1 MSKSILS
8 FLFAAVMVAGLSF
21 AQSRAYAEGDE
32 QPQTEQ
38 PDQSAMEQLEQ
49 ASEDGQEA
57 VEAPTDED
65 AKVESG
71 ETFDTPHDADG
82 D

>member
-1 MSKSILS
+1 MLKSILS
-8 FLFAAVMVAGLSF
+8 FLFAAILLAGLSF
-21 AQSRAYAEGDE
+21 AQSSASAEDE

-38 PDQSAMEQLEQ
+38 SDPSAMQQLEQ
-49 ASEDGQEA
+49 ADEDGQEA
-57 VEAPTDED
+57 VEAPTDEE

-71 ETFDTPHDADG
+71 ETFDTPHDSDG

>member
-1 MSKSILS
+1 MLKSILS
-8 FLFAAVMVAGLSF
+8 FVFAAMLLAGLSF
-21 AQSRAYAEGDE
+21 AQSSASAEDE
-32 QPQTEQ
+32 QP
-38 PDQSAMEQLEQ
+38 DSSAMEQLEQ
-49 ASEDGQEA
+49 ADEDGQEA

-71 ETFDTPHDADG
+71 ETFDTPHDSDG